1 MAKSRELSRIT
12 RSGLPS
18 SPAHLYCVVLHA
30 GNNTVSI
37 LVRNYAGTNDPKN
50 DLTGPIYDIAV
61 TYDERLNVG
70 IDIKPGSYPNAFNV
84 NGSGVIPVAILGSA
98 TLDVSKIDPA
108 TLLFGGLSVKT
119 KNNGTLQCSIA
130 DVSGDF
136 TTPQGAPDG
145 YPGLGPPV
153 RDVDGTLFQG
163 EGTATLTGNLYAQFG
178 GTPIQGSDTIKLI
191 E

>member
-1 MAKSRELSRIT
+1 MCGT
-12 RSGLPS
+12 
-18 SPAHLYCVVLHA
+18 
-30 GNNTVSI
+30 TQ
-37 LVRNYAGTNDPKN
+37 GTNDPKIN
-50 DLTGPIYDIAV
+50 PTGLIYDIAV

-98 TLDVSKIDPA
+98 TFDVSKIDPA

-119 KNNGTLQCSIA
+119 KNNGTLRECSIA

-145 YPGLGPPV
+145 YPDLVCQFG
-153 RDVDGTLFQG
+153 DVDGTLFQG
-163 EGTATLTGNLYAQFG
+163 EDTATLTGNLYAQFG